1 MGQKN
6 LKPSS
11 SYFLS
16 QTFWRLLRNLTSKK
30 IWTYFYKFS
39 QKIKINSKLSELKR
53 EDLTLQNNL
62 KYPLIQNP
70 EISDNES
77 FSYYL
82 NKYKSSKPKGE
93 YRKYLDD
100 LFANLKNKVNTILE
114 LGVSSGAG
122 IRSMKDYFYKSSLW
136 GIDIDQ
142 QTFIKEK
149 RIIECDWADQLKLE
163 TLKKSAKKFNT
174 KIDLIV
180 DDGWHHPESQINS
193 MIAFLPYLNLGG
205 VYIIEDVVH
214 NDYQKYFLKVKDL
227 LAYKKFQVEYKTF
240 DVSGS
245 DISNILA
252 YFIIKRNN

>member
-1 MGQKN
+1 MEQKN

-30 IWTYFYKFS
+30 IWTFFYKLS

-62 KYPLIQNP
+62 KYPLIENP

-82 NKYKSSKPKGE
+82 NKYKSSKPEGE

-149 RIIECDWADQLKLE
+149 RIIECE
-163 TLKKSAKKFNT
+163 
-174 KIDLIV
+174 
-180 DDGWHHPESQINS
+180 
-193 MIAFLPYLNLGG
+193 
-205 VYIIEDVVH
+205 VYK
-214 NDYQKYFLKVKDL
+214 NR
-227 LAYKKFQVEYKTF
+227 T
-240 DVSGS
+240 
-245 DISNILA
+245 
-252 YFIIKRNN
+252 RR

>member
-100 LFANLKNKVNTILE
+100 LFANLKNKVNKKKKLKIFSE
-114 LGVSSGAG
+114 AG
-122 IRSMKDYFYKSSLW
+122 IRSMKEYFYKS
-136 GIDIDQ
+136 
-142 QTFIKEK
+142 
-149 RIIECDWADQLKLE
+149 
-163 TLKKSAKKFNT
+163 
-174 KIDLIV
+174 
-180 DDGWHHPESQINS
+180 
-193 MIAFLPYLNLGG
+193 
-205 VYIIEDVVH
+205 
-214 NDYQKYFLKVKDL
+214 
-227 LAYKKFQVEYKTF
+227 
-240 DVSGS
+240 
-245 DISNILA
+245 
-252 YFIIKRNN
+252 